1 MTRVLAMV
9 MLIVAGLAAPL
20 VAETQP
26 AGKVYRIGWLHPV
39 TMPPT
44 WMEAMRQGLRHHG
57 YIEGRNLAVDYQFG
71 DGRFERLPW
80 RRSCFNSS
88 PISSCL
94 ETVRLYAP

>member
-1 MTRVLAMV
+1 MV
-9 MLIVAGLAAPL
+9 MLLVAVLFAPI

-57 YIEGRNLAVDYQFG
+57 YIEGRNLVVDYQFG
-71 DGRFERLPW
+71 DGPW
-80 RRSCFNSS
+80 RLHGRTKSS
-88 PISSCL
+88 SD
-94 ETVRLYAP
+94 